1 MGERIAQARSK
12 GLWDLVASQH
22 GVVSRSQL
30 LAAGMSAKAINHRI
44 TTGRLHPVFRGVY
57 AVGRPDLTK
66 HGGWM
71 AAVLAC
77 GPGAVLSHRTGAAHL
92 GIWQWNASDVEITLP
107 ASSDRRPAGVLVYR
121 RSLDLSELIVHE
133 RIPVT
138 CPLRM
143 LLDLAVLLRP
153 QQTAAALNEAVK
165 RDLLDLE
172 QAREQIETF
181 AGTRGVRPLRELI
194 DRHTFRLTDSELER
208 VFLRLVR
215 QAGLPLP
222 ETGRHILGFKIDFFW
237 PALGLIVET
246 DGLRYHR
253 TPEQQAHDRLRDQR
267 LVGAG
272 LTVLRFTHHQV
283 RHQPAHVVTTLKS
296 VARRLHQPRLGS

>member
-138 CPLRM
+138 CPLRT

-172 QAREQIETF
+172 QAREQLETF

-283 RHQPAHVVTTLKS
+283 RHQPAHVVMTLKT

>member
-12 GLWDLVASQH
+12 ELWELAASQH

-44 TTGRLHPVFRGVY
+44 ATGRLHPVVRGIY

-66 HGGWM
+66 LGRWM
-71 AAVLAC
+71 AAVLAS
-77 GPGAVLSHRTGAAHL
+77 GPGAALSHRTGAAHL
-92 GIWQWNASDVEITLP
+92 GIWQWNASVVEITLP
-107 ASSDRRPAGVLVYR
+107 AGSDRRPPGVLVHR
-121 RSLDLSELIVHE
+121 RSLNPSELVMHD

-138 CPLRM
+138 CPLRA

-153 QQTAAALNEAVK
+153 EQTAAALNEAVK

-172 QAREQIETF
+172 QAREQLETF

-222 ETGRHILGFKIDFFW
+222 ETGRYILGFKIDFFW
-237 PALGLIVET
+237 PALGLVVET

-253 TPEQQAHDRLRDQR
+253 TPEQQAHDRIRDQR
-267 LVGAG
+267 LVGVG

-283 RHQPAHVVTTLKS
+283 RYQPAHVVTTLKT
-296 VARRLHQPRLGS
+296 VARRLHLQRLGS